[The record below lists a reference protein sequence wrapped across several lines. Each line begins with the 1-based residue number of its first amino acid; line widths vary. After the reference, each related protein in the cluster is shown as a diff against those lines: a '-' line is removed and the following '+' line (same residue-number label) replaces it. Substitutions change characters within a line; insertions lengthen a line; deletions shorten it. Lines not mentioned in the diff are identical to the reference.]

1 MIQWFTSLSIEE
13 KQKKLLTILEALQ
26 SSNEVFSS
34 LLAKVS
40 NSLPNDATLIVIYHD
55 VMMFGQ
61 AIEEYNTKQDATSL
75 SKAEQY
81 MQELLRREQQDRL
94 HDEEDINRM
103 EDLLQDI

>member
-1 MIQWFTSLSIEE
+1 
-13 KQKKLLTILEALQ
+13 
-26 SSNEVFSS
+26 
-34 LLAKVS
+34 
-40 NSLPNDATLIVIYHD
+40 
-55 VMMFGQ
+55 MMFGQ